1 MKPRS
6 IKYYFRE
13 AFSGL
18 IKNRLMTIASI
29 ATVAACVFIMACSYC
44 MVDNLRYMLHQ
55 MEDSIG
61 IAVFLKGDMTGQE
74 VEKLKETISAIDH
87 VKEVKY
93 VSPDDALD
101 ELKKEW
107 GTEEGIL
114 EGFDGENNPLSNS
127 FEISLDN
134 IENQADVL
142 AKLQKLEGIDNIRH
156 AQTETEVLLKLNKMI
171 KITGVLVIAILAAIS
186 IVIIFNT
193 IKISV
198 YTRRNEITI
207 MKYVGA
213 TDWFIR
219 WPFIIE
225 GILIGFVGSVIPIG
239 IAWPL
244 YGKSVDLIYTYI
256 PLIRN
261 IATFKLG
268 IEIFSKLF
276 PIALLFGILLGVAG
290 SVSSIRKYLK
300 A

>member
-6 IKYYFRE
+6 IKYYFKE

-101 ELKKEW
+101 ELKRQW

-127 FEISLDN
+127 FEISLDS
-134 IENQADVL
+134 IESQADVL
-142 AKLQKLEGIDNIRH
+142 AKLQELEGIDNIRH

-171 KITGVLVIAILAAIS
+171 KVTGVLVIAILAAIS

-244 YGKSVDLIYTYI
+244 YGKSIDLIYTYI

-276 PIALLFGILLGVAG
+276 PIALIFGILLGVAG

>member
-1 MKPRS
+1 MKPSS

-18 IKNRLMTIASI
+18 VKNRLMTIASI
-29 ATVAACVFIMACSYC
+29 ATVAACVFIMACSFC
-44 MVDNLRYMLHQ
+44 MVDNLRYVLHQ

-74 VEKLKETISAIDH
+74 VEKLKDTISAIDH
-87 VKEVKY
+87 VREVKY

-107 GTEEGIL
+107 GAEEGVL
-114 EGFDGENNPLSNS
+114 DGFDGENNPLSNS
-127 FEISLDN
+127 FEISLDA
-134 IENQADVL
+134 IENQANVL
-142 AKLQKLEGIDNIRH
+142 AQLQKLEGIDNIRH
-156 AQTETEVLLKLNKMI
+156 AQTETEVLLKLNKII
-171 KITGVLVIAILAAIS
+171 KITGVLVITILATIS

-225 GILIGFVGSVIPIG
+225 GILIGFVGSIIPIAV
-239 IAWPL
+239 AWPM
-244 YGKSVDLIYTYI
+244 YGKFIDLIYTYI
-256 PLIRN
+256 PLIKN

-268 IEIFSKLF
+268 IEIFSILF
-276 PIALLFGILLGVAG
+276 PIAILFGILLGVIG

-300 A
+300 V